1 MAIIGVPECKNCI
14 GLDKCNKYCTKMAG
28 RNLAD
33 FMVSID
39 TCETAI
45 GEMRKPHTIGSSTLI
60 VTGHQLGGG
69 GVAPTYILRELT
81 SSIKINSDG
90 KFRHFMGKNIIG
102 VLKSYTDTIDQEVY
116 KGRIEHVN
124 TLIKGFNSNR
134 VLAVPFKLG
143 TDVIIT
149 VKDAQNRDKRLD
161 GTISS
166 LIWKTNQET
175 GKLEG
180 KAVVKY
186 NNPMSGS
193 KLELIPF
200 TEYGTR
206 MTLANLERK
215 LKTSEIQ
222 PEFISMINEGF
233 IRPIIISDGN
243 IVIAVDCKNM
253 YLISDNS
260 TIIVGAWSDKGM
272 MELVNLDSI
281 KKTKAYTKLNS
292 AIRYIEGHRRFIAP
306 LGLVEENKIQL

>member
-1 MAIIGVPECKNCI
+1 MAIIGVPECKNCS

-39 TCETAI
+39 TCETDI
-45 GEMRKPHTIGSSTLI
+45 GEMRKPHKIGSSTLI
-60 VTGHQLGGG
+60 VTGHQLEGE
-69 GVAPTYILRELT
+69 APTYILQELT
-81 SSIKINSDG
+81 SSIKINSAG
-90 KFRHFMGKNIIG
+90 KFKQFMGKNIIG
-102 VLKSYTDTIDQEVY
+102 VLKSYTDTLDQEVY

-134 VLAVPFKLG
+134 VLAVPFKLR
-143 TDVIIT
+143 TDVIVTI
-149 VKDAQNRDKRLD
+149 KDAQNRDKRLE
-161 GTISS
+161 GTINCLS
-166 LIWKTNQET
+166 WKTNKET

-180 KAVVKY
+180 KAVVKHD
-186 NNPMSGS
+186 NPMSGFKS
-193 KLELIPF
+193 VLIPF

-206 MTLANLERK
+206 MTLTNLERT

-243 IVIAVDCKNM
+243 VVIAVDCKNM

-272 MELVNLDSI
+272 MELVNIDSI
-281 KKTKAYTKLNS
+281 KKTKAYIKLNS

>member
-1 MAIIGVPECKNCI
+1 MAIIGVPECKNCS

-39 TCETAI
+39 TCETDI
-45 GEMRKPHTIGSSTLI
+45 GEMRKPHKIGSSTLI
-60 VTGHQLGGG
+60 VTGHQLEGG
-69 GVAPTYILRELT
+69 AHTYILQELT
-81 SSIKINSDG
+81 SSIKINSAE
-90 KFRHFMGKNIIG
+90 KFKHFMGKNIIG
-102 VLKSYTDTIDQEVY
+102 VLKSYTDTLDQEVY

-143 TDVIIT
+143 TDVILTI
-149 VKDAQNRDKRLD
+149 KDAQNRDKRLE
-161 GTISS
+161 GKIRGLS
-166 LIWKTNQET
+166 WKTNKET
-175 GKLEG
+175 GKIEG

-186 NNPMSGS
+186 DNILSGYKS
-193 KLELIPF
+193 VLIPF

-206 MTLANLERK
+206 MTLTNLERK

-222 PEFISMINEGF
+222 PEFISMINEGV